1 MKGKYQMPNAK
12 FGPAGAA
19 QSFKEMGYK
28 KSVQLGEYLTK
39 FGLDHFEY
47 QCGQGVRVS
56 EESAK
61 EIGAALRNA
70 GISVSVHA
78 PYFISLSSVEEEKR
92 LNSVNYIL
100 ASAKAVNAMGGDRIV
115 IHSGSCSKM
124 TREEALELAKNT
136 MKLAREELVAQGLE
150 NIRCCPETMGKINQ
164 LGDLHEVME
173 LCKIDESFIPCID
186 FGHLNARTFG
196 SIKDKSDYE
205 KILDTIE
212 NELGSERLKTFH
224 SHFSKI
230 EYTEK
235 GGEKKHLTF
244 ADTVYGPQFE
254 PLMELVAK
262 KNLAPTFICESD
274 GTQTEDAK
282 TMKDYYES
290 LL

>member
-61 EIGAALRNA
+61 EIGAALHNA

-124 TREEALELAKNT
+124 TREEALELAKST

-173 LCKIDESFIPCID
+173 ICKIDESFIPCID

-262 KNLAPTFICESD
+262 KSLAPTFICESD

-282 TMKDYYES
+282 TMKDYYTS

>member
-61 EIGAALRNA
+61 EIGAALHNA

-124 TREEALELAKNT
+124 TREEALELAKST

-262 KNLAPTFICESD
+262 KSLAPTFICESD

-282 TMKDYYES
+282 TMKDYYTS